1 MPLDRRT
8 DEALVCARSPVDAGP
23 SFEAFYLR
31 HQRLVVAFH
40 VRRVRDA
47 ELAAELTAETF
58 AQALASRQRFRPG
71 GSGSAVRWL
80 FGIAANVLA
89 TSARAASKQQ
99 RVRDALEISV
109 PLLDDPQLRRI
120 EQAGETSAVLDALEE
135 LPPDQRDAVRA
146 YVLGDLSY
154 EEIAEQA
161 GTTNVAARKR
171 VSRGLAALRRTAN
184 EEVSR

>member
-1 MPLDRRT
+1 MSFDRRT
-8 DEALVCARSPVDAGP
+8 DEALLLARSPQDAGP
-23 SFEAFYLR
+23 TFEAFYLR

-40 VRRVRDA
+40 VRRVRNA

-58 AQALASRQRFRPG
+58 AQALASRHRFRAG

-89 TSARAASKQQ
+89 TSARSASRQQ
-99 RVRDALEISV
+99 RVRDALEITV
-109 PLLDDPQLRRI
+109 PTMDDPQLRRI
-120 EQAGETSAVLDALEE
+120 EQAGETPEVLAALAD

-154 EEIAEQA
+154 EEIAAQA
-161 GTTNVAARKR
+161 GTTNAAARKR
-171 VSRGLAALRRTAN
+171 VSRGLAALRRTTN
-184 EEVSR
+184 EEVPS